1 MIGTAKKLVLSIFF
15 CIVSLSGTAFAQ
27 ADKVDSL
34 MRMADSLRVAYS
46 FEQSIE
52 LYNQAIEAEP
62 DSLKHVAIL
71 DRRLLSENGKNMS
84 EYVYSPSVV
93 AKKRFSV
100 EDFFLYYPLPDK
112 SWHPSPVHIDS
123 LVPDRLSA
131 SVYVENPDVQDA
143 IYWSAVD
150 KEGIR
155 NIYLTENKD
164 TIWSLPVLVNE
175 AMTSDGDEI
184 FPMLSPDGKSLYFA
198 SSGLYGV
205 GGYDLY
211 VSNWNERTR
220 DWDIPVNMGFPY
232 SSPAD
237 DFLLVN
243 TADGRY
249 TVFASN
255 RECPADSVCVYVLE
269 YDTMPVRSAV
279 TSPADLSE
287 LARLE
292 PEESEAADD
301 VQKDAGA
308 APENADTRR
317 YMLKIREAETM
328 RDSLASC
335 VLRIDAR
342 RIELAS
348 AEDSLSRAAL
358 GVGIEEGERLL
369 KFYQDSLERATAAL
383 QKIEMEFL
391 MSGVIIDPE
400 QLMAD
405 KADDSASVDA
415 SSVFVFEKHSMGD
428 SLAIVLEQPA
438 DEFDYSFKILP
449 VGQFALDNTLPEGVV
464 YQIQLCCVT
473 VRKEEKDL
481 KGLSPVFETKTP
493 TGKYIYSVGV
503 FSTYNDVLSN
513 LNAVKRA
520 GFRNAFITAFQDGK
534 PVKVARARALET
546 KK

>member
-1 MIGTAKKLVLSIFF
+1 MIGTAKKLILSIFF

-46 FEQSIE
+46 FEKSIE
-52 LYNQAIEAEP
+52 LYNQAIACEP
-62 DSLKHVAIL
+62 DTLKHIAIR
-71 DRRLLSENGKNMS
+71 DRRLLSENGKNMA

-112 SWHPSPVHIDS
+112 SWHPSPVHVDS
-123 LVPDRLSA
+123 LVTDRLSA

-143 IYWSAVD
+143 IYWSALD

-155 NIYLTENKD
+155 NIYLTENRD
-164 TIWSLPVLVNE
+164 TVWSLPVLVNE
-175 AMTSDGDEI
+175 AMTSEGDEI
-184 FPMLSPDGKSLYFA
+184 FPMLSPDGKSLFFA

-255 RECPADSVCVYVLE
+255 RDCAADSVCVYVLE
-269 YDTMPVRSAV
+269 YDTMPVRSAM
-279 TSPADLSE
+279 TSPEELAE

-292 PEESEAADD
+292 PEVSEALSD
-301 VQKDAGA
+301 VQKGGGT

-328 RDSLASC
+328 RDSLALC
-335 VLRIDAR
+335 VLRVDSR
-342 RIELAS
+342 RVELAS
-348 AEDSLSRAAL
+348 AEDSLSQARLTAELAA
-358 GVGIEEGERLL
+358 GERQL
-369 KFYQDSLERATAAL
+369 KFYQDSLEKATAAL

-391 MSGVIIDPE
+391 MSGVIVDPE

-405 KADDSASVDA
+405 RADDVAGEASVEY
-415 SSVFVFEKHSMGD
+415 VFEKRSMGD
-428 SLAIVLEQPA
+428 SLAIVLEEPE
-438 DEFDYSFKILP
+438 DEFDYSFRILP
-449 VGQFALDNTLPEGVV
+449 VGQFALDNTLPEGIV

-473 VRKEEKDL
+473 IQKEEKDL

-493 TGKYIYSVGV
+493 TRKYIYSVGV
-503 FSTYNDVLSN
+503 FRTYNDVLSN

-534 PVKVARARALET
+534 AIKVARARALES